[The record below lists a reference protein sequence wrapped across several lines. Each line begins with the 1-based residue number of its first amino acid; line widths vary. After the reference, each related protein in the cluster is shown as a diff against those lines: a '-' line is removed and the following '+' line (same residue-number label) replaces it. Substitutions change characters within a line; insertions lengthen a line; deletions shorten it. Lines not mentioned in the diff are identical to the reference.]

1 MPKWLTW
8 ILILIVICVAIWLAC
23 MPRRVTRLLGTTET
37 VEVIRDSVGVYHV
50 DSSDKTVRLRLIDR
64 VAWTFVPDSTVDSV
78 VAIFDPTVGNH
89 PFLSTR
95 FEFSAGS
102 DTSDAIVVA
111 PDTTHTYVYR
121 ITIFQGPDTTNADPG
136 IIIEY

>member
-23 MPRRVTRLLGTTET
+23 MQRRVTRLLGTTET

-64 VAWTFVPDSTVDSV
+64 VAWTVRDPATKWYQLVASRISATV
-78 VAIFDPTVGNH
+78 
-89 PFLSTR
+89 
-95 FEFSAGS
+95 
-102 DTSDAIVVA
+102 
-111 PDTTHTYVYR
+111 
-121 ITIFQGPDTTNADPG
+121 
-136 IIIEY
+136 